1 MTARRW
7 ARPDSWLVL
16 RGVLPVLPRQASG
29 DMLAGLGLAALAVPQ
44 ALGYARI
51 AGMPVVTGLYT
62 LLLPIAVFAVLCSS
76 RHLVVAAD
84 SATAAILAS
93 ALTGL
98 AAAGSA
104 RYVHLAALAALLTG
118 GLLLLARLARLGFL
132 ANFLSRTVLLGFLA
146 GIGILVAAKQLPDM
160 LGIAPAD
167 TGTVGR
173 LTNTL
178 AALPDASPQTA
189 AVALAVIA
197 VMLAARRI
205 TRRIPGALIAIAGAI
220 IVSRT
225 VGLASHGVTVIGAV
239 RPGLPHLA
247 APAFDVHDASLL
259 LGAAASMFVVVL
271 AQSAATAREYA
282 ARHEEPFDASTD
294 LIGLGAAN
302 VAAAFTGTFVVNG
315 SPTQTQMVDS
325 AGGRSQ
331 LAQLTASAIVLLVLL
346 FGTGPLGYLPVGAL
360 AAVVFLIGVQLV
372 DVRGM
377 RRLLSVRKGEFA
389 VALLAT
395 AAVVL
400 LGVRDGIV
408 LAVVASVIDHL
419 RHTYRPTNSVLVKS
433 ASGHWKAIPVHPG
446 ARTENGLAVYRFG
459 TSLYYANAARL
470 IDDVTGLA
478 GQGGPLRWLVLDGAA
493 IGDVYYTAASA
504 LEQVIRQLHEQRVKF
519 VVTNLVA
526 PVRQQLDR
534 YGMTGRRGPDAY
546 YDTPGAALEAFHAAG
561 QV

>member
-1 MTARRW
+1 
-7 ARPDSWLVL
+7 
-16 RGVLPVLPRQASG
+16 
-29 DMLAGLGLAALAVPQ
+29 MLAGLGLAALGVPQ

-62 LLLPIAVFAVLCSS
+62 LLLPMAVFAVLCSS

-132 ANFLSRTVLLGFLA
+132 GNFLSRTVLLGFLA
-146 GIGILVAAKQLPDM
+146 GVGILVAAKQLPDM
-160 LGIAPAD
+160 LGIAPAG

-173 LTNTL
+173 LTSTL

-197 VMLAARRI
+197 VMLAAGRI

-259 LGAAASMFVVVL
+259 LGAAAWMFVVVL

-282 ARHEEPFDASTD
+282 ARHEDPFDASTD
-294 LIGLGAAN
+294 LVGLGAAN

-360 AAVVFLIGVQLV
+360 AAVVFLIGVQLI

-377 RRLLSVRKGEFA
+377 RRLLSVRSGEFA

-419 RHTYRPTNSVLVKS
+419 RHTYSPTNSVLVKS
-433 ASGHWKAIPVHPG
+433 PAGHWKAIPVCPG
-446 ARTENGLAVYRFG
+446 VRTEVGLAVYRFG

-493 IGDVYYTAASA
+493 IGDVDYTAASA
-504 LEQVIRQLHEQRVKF
+504 LEQVIRQLHEQRIRF
-519 VVTNLVA
+519 VVTSLVA

-534 YGMTGRRGPDAY
+534 YGMSGRRGPDAY
-546 YDTPGAALEAFHAAG
+546 YDTPGAALEAFHTVG
-561 QV
+561 QE